1 MDQEQDTGF
10 SDWDPMKASYE
21 QKHFNTYSK
30 AQYDANFTEKHA
42 AVRGWEC
49 WQYFLLM
56 FSLGEEGKGF
66 FNHFTP
72 ICTSFP
78 MM

>member
-1 MDQEQDTGF
+1 MDQEQETGF

-42 AVRGWEC
+42 AVGGWEC
-49 WQYFLLM
+49 CWEYFVLGL
-56 FSLGEEGKGF
+56 SLREGRKGF
-66 FNHFTP
+66 FK
-72 ICTSFP
+72 ICTSIGI
-78 MM
+78 

>member
-1 MDQEQDTGF
+1 MDQEQETGF

-42 AVRGWEC
+42 AVG
-49 WQYFLLM
+49 
-56 FSLGEEGKGF
+56 G
-66 FNHFTP
+66 
-72 ICTSFP
+72 
-78 MM
+78 